1 MSMTDTDL
9 TLRHP
14 ELGTGPV
21 STDVYWKPEFYER
34 ELRAIFRQGWLC
46 IGREEQI
53 PEPGDF
59 FTKEIPTFRLSVI
72 AARGK
77 DGVVR
82 AFHNVC
88 QHRGAGV
95 ELREKGHCKVF
106 TCPFHGW
113 SYNLEG
119 ELTGVPDQKAFYDL
133 QRDKKG
139 LPRVATDTWEGF
151 VFINLNPEPAQ
162 SLAAYL
168 GDLGSGLEGF
178 GPFHRETTAF
188 EYEARIQVNWKLMLD
203 SFTEIYHVPVLH
215 KRSVAASI
223 CGPKNPYGRVIDVLP
238 KYPHRMATLAGN
250 PEYRPFPVQGLAYG
264 LSAGPSVTSGGSGS
278 TEDLPVGVNPTRD
291 PLWTLDLNVFF
302 PNMIVIVGPGMYF
315 THTMWPTHAGE
326 TIWQMHGHL
335 PPAANA
341 AQRFAQENAMV
352 ELRDAVMEDVN
363 TLERIQNAIS
373 QGLCDEFVF
382 HDHELTLRYQHYT
395 VLKWVEDFEK
405 RLDAGR

>member
-1 MSMTDTDL
+1 MAMTDTEL

-46 IGREEQI
+46 IGREERI
-53 PEPGDF
+53 PHPGDF
-59 FTKEIPTFRLSVI
+59 FTKELPTFKLSIIV
-72 AARGK
+72 ARGK

-95 ELREKGHCKVF
+95 ELRDSGSCRVF

-119 ELTGVPDQKAFYDL
+119 ELQGVPDQKAFYAL
-133 QRDKKG
+133 QREKKG
-139 LPRVATDTWEGF
+139 LPRLACDTWEGF
-151 VFINLNPEPAQ
+151 VFVSLNPEPAQ
-162 SLAAYL
+162 GLREYL
-168 GDLGSGLEGF
+168 GELGTGLEGF
-178 GPFHRETTAF
+178 APFHRETAEF
-188 EYEARIQVNWKLMLD
+188 EYTARIQVNWKLMLD

-223 CGPKNPYGRVIDVLP
+223 CGPNNPYGRLVDVFP
-238 KYPHRMATLAGN
+238 KYPHRMATLSGN

-264 LSAGPSVTSGGSGS
+264 LAAGPSVTSGGSGS
-278 TEDLPVGVNPTRD
+278 TEDLPAGVNPTRD
-291 PLWTLDLNVFF
+291 PLWTLDLNVVF

-315 THTMWPTHAGE
+315 THTMWPIHAGE

-335 PPAANA
+335 QPAANA

-405 RLDAGR
+405 TMSAGR